1 MKLIEFPEGI
11 NLHLQR
17 ITVKVAG
24 GGGGGLLTGWVQ
36 KVVWY

>member
-24 GGGGGLLTGWVQ
+24 GGGLLTGWVQ
-36 KVVWY
+36 RVVLY